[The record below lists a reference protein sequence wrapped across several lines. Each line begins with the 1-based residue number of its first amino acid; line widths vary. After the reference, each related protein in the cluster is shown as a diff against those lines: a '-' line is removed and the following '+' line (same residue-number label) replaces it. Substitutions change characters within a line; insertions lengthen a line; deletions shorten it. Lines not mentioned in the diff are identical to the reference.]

1 MSVVMVV
8 YFLDAASPCNERLAW
23 HEGVIRCTVTTVLC
37 ASAAATSS
45 TSRTLLNLCYTVFN
59 ASEDSQQ
66 SGNVE
71 KSLRVWQ
78 KVHVLA

>member
-1 MSVVMVV
+1 MVMVV

-45 TSRTLLNLCYTVFN
+45 TSRTLFNLCYTVFN
-59 ASEDSQQ
+59 ASEAVSYTHLTLPTKRI
-66 SGNVE
+66 V
-71 KSLRVWQ
+71 
-78 KVHVLA
+78 